1 MGFWKWLEEE
11 VETQNEWIKEDE
23 GLRYF
28 FSEDSIYDDFVC
40 GAEISEEDSEN
51 DEVDVLKPLFEA
63 WAKTAKPF
71 KYTSKDIKARRRE
84 DAADLATQAA
94 EMGYH
99 NYSSDNGGTW
109 YQD

>member
-1 MGFWKWLEEE
+1 MSFYKWLEEE
-11 VETQNEWIKEDE
+11 VEWQNEMVKEDE
-23 GLRYF
+23 GIRYF
-28 FSEDSIYDDFVC
+28 FSEDNIYDDFIC
-40 GAEISEEDSEN
+40 GAEISEEDCDN

-71 KYTSKDIKARRRE
+71 KYTSKDINARRKE
-84 DAADLATQAA
+84 DAADLRMQAM

-109 YQD
+109 YRD